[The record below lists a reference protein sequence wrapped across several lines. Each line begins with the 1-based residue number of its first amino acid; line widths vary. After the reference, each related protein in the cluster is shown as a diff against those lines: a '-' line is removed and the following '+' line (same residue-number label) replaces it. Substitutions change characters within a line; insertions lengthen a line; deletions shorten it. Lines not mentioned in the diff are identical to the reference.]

1 MGFMKTPKL
10 EKDPELEKQRE
21 AEKQR
26 LAAEQAEF
34 ESKRIDR
41 NRKIAGNLLGSKSL
55 QDEDMQGFTG
65 FRRKNMGGND
75 YA

>member
-1 MGFMKTPKL
+1 MGFMKTPKV
-10 EKDPELEKQRE
+10 EKDPELAKQRE
-21 AEKQR
+21 VEKQR
-26 LAAEQAEF
+26 LAAEQAEL
-34 ESKRIDR
+34 EGNRLDR
-41 NRKIAGNLLGSKSL
+41 NRKIASNLLGSKSL